1 MPNSM
6 SNNGPSLGELLSD
19 MIEQQQ
25 RSLLASFLLPGGEI
39 EKDGFIT
46 LYDSRG
52 ANNGSD

>member
-6 SNNGPSLGELLSD
+6 SNNGPSLGEILSD